1 MLLCPPMISLSQQMA
16 IIFFSAQTN
25 NLESFLAF
33 LILCIQLNSKCCW
46 PGLKLCL
53 EFNHHLPTPPYHP
66 GPGSLN
72 LLLGFCISFLS
83 GLLEK
88 LYLYSLFLSNSQRN
102 SCKKDELSSVTPLL
116 EVLQWLP
123 FGSVY
128 KVIFLYVYCY
138 LIPAV
143 P

>member
-1 MLLCPPMISLSQQMA
+1 MLLCPPMVSLSQQMA
-16 IIFFSAQTN
+16 IIFFSSQTN
-25 NLESFLAF
+25 NLESFLTF
-33 LILCIQLNSKCCW
+33 LILCIQFNSKSCW

-66 GPGSLN
+66 GPGSLG
-72 LLLGFCISFLS
+72 LLLGFLTSFLS

>member
-88 LYLYSLFLSNSQRN
+88 LYLYSLFLSNSQRDP
-102 SCKKDELSSVTPLL
+102 CEKDELSSVTPLL
-116 EVLQWLP
+116 EVNAMASIWLSIQ
-123 FGSVY
+123 GN
-128 KVIFLYVYCY
+128 FLVYCY